1 MSPDEIL
8 TLVEQSYRAYFE
20 AEPARAS
27 VSFLGVEPMEVLR
40 FESPLGQDE
49 IVNYVSLG
57 MARRPMTGGDE
68 LVVAEDGPR
77 AELLLQCRGDGGD
90 LWRQLAILASAPVV
104 EGLIFSAG
112 ARVDLGTPLASG
124 SRCTGAIVS
133 VAELARL
140 EFSGG
145 GVEFL
150 RLLPATANELA
161 WARIHGSEALAERWN
176 LQGVD
181 LLDLGR
187 ESVQLD

>member
-27 VSFLGVEPMEVLR
+27 VSFLGVEPMDVLR
-40 FESPLGQDE
+40 FEGLAE
-49 IVNYVSLG
+49 VVNYVSLG

-77 AELLLQCRGDGGD
+77 AELVMQCRGDGGD
-90 LWRQLAILASAPVV
+90 LWRQLAVLASAPVV
-104 EGLIFSAG
+104 EGLVYSAG
-112 ARVDLGTPLASG
+112 SRIDLETPLASG
-124 SRCTGAIVS
+124 SRCTGAIV
-133 VAELARL
+133 VAAELARL
-140 EFSGG
+140 DFDGG
-145 GVEFL
+145 AVEFL

-161 WARIHGSEALAERWN
+161 WARVHGSDALTERWN

-187 ESVQLD
+187 PGAKLD